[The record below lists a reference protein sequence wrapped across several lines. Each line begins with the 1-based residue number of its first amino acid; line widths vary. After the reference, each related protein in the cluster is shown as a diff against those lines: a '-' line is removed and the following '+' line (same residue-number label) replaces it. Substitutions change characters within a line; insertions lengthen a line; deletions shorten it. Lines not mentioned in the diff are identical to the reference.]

1 MNGNRISEL
10 VRQAK
15 GEDRSLREY
24 ARDSGVD
31 AAIISKII
39 GGSYL
44 PKKPGIYEALTSLQ
58 AAPRGGVSFQQLIE
72 AAGTSD
78 AYQNGLSAGI
88 SAGIMTTLS
97 AMPSSVLI
105 RFLHARGIPAGS
117 AGAGE
122 VSSAQMKPEEVRKAM
137 QLRSEAQ
144 RFAAAA
150 NGIIFGS
157 LGKNGLG
164 FRSIQTEGVTLE
176 TIRFDTR
183 VNLINHEVS
192 DYLFRYAFLSE
203 EEAGS
208 LRLAENTLHTM
219 VEELVFLEPVR
230 ERKISIVTNHSDA
243 YESLCRYRDR
253 ISFNGELSVILFRP
267 ETASLVKEAY
277 LSHYIS
283 EPPVQELL
291 LV

>member
-1 MNGNRISEL
+1 MDGNRISEL

-72 AAGTSD
+72 AADSSE

-88 SAGIMTTLS
+88 SAGMMTTLS

-105 RFLHARGIPAGS
+105 RILHARGIPAGS

-122 VSSAQMKPEEVRKAM
+122 VPSAQMKPEEVRKAM

-176 TIRFDTR
+176 TIRFDTCVR
-183 VNLINHEVS
+183 LMNHEVS
-192 DYLFRYAFLSE
+192 DYLIRYAFLSE
-203 EEAGS
+203 EEVGS
-208 LRLAENTLHTM
+208 LRLAENTLHAM

-230 ERKISIVTNHSDA
+230 ERKISIVTNHSVA